1 VNCEHKC
8 RKVDT
13 RVKDFQMLGTQTRT
27 SSRKQK
33 EMTRTPIWGV
43 GEVRSEHHGNT
54 VSGTVNISTG
64 HNNTVTKVQNAKA
77 QVTWADV
84 VRKPAVLSNVVK
96 TPAVMPHGKVPA
108 TIAGMNSKIVLQ
120 RSFI

>member
-1 VNCEHKC
+1 MVPVEE
-8 RKVDT
+8 R
-13 RVKDFQMLGTQTRT
+13 
-27 SSRKQK
+27 
-33 EMTRTPIWGV
+33 V

-120 RSFI
+120 RSFSKNNPVNRIKV